1 MTATRPEGRH
11 WQRRFYEGIRPLLF
25 SADAESIHRWA
36 VTGVR
41 KVAEG
46 SYGRSMLSHLVRDE
60 AAGTWAGTAP
70 QEHMGIRFRNRV
82 GLAAGFDKNGEALL
96 GWGALGYG
104 FAEVGTVTPEAQ
116 AGNPRPRVWRLADDD
131 ALVNRMG
138 FNNDGAAAL
147 ADRVRR
153 ARPWLPPDFVVG
165 VSIGRGATTDDG
177 SAEED
182 YLLAARAVAPVADY
196 LAINVSSPN
205 TAGLA
210 SLEEPDRLAA
220 LVVALD
226 AVEPRRPLVV
236 KLSPDQPV
244 HRLRLY
250 VDALESTPA
259 AGLVLANT
267 SRSRDGLRT
276 PVPPGADLGG
286 LSGRPLLP
294 GTLAAIGAV
303 KAEAG
308 DRFTLIA
315 SGGIF
320 SGDDAR
326 RARDAGA
333 DLVQLWT
340 GMVYAGPGLI
350 GEVVEAL
357 TSAAI

>member
-1 MTATRPEGRH
+1 MTESRPAGRH
-11 WQRRFYEGIRPLLF
+11 WQRRFYEGLRPTLF
-25 SADAESIHRWA
+25 WADAESIHGWTVTA
-36 VTGVR
+36 VG

-46 SYGRSMLSHLVRDE
+46 SYGRSLLSHLVRDE
-60 AAGTWAGTAP
+60 PAGTWSVAP
-70 QEHMGIRFRNRV
+70 EEHMGLRFRNPV

-104 FAEVGTVTPEAQ
+104 FAEVGTVTPRAQ
-116 AGNPRPRVWRLADDD
+116 AGSPRPRVWRLTDDD

-138 FNNDGAAAL
+138 FNNLGAAAL

-153 ARPWLPPDFVVG
+153 ARSWLPPDFVVG
-165 VSIGRGATTDDG
+165 VSIGRGATTPDED
-177 SAEED
+177 AEDD
-182 YLLAARAVAPVADY
+182 YLAAGTAVAPVADY

-220 LVVALD
+220 LMVALD

-244 HRLRLY
+244 HRLRLF
-250 VDALESTPA
+250 VDALESTPV
-259 AGLVLANT
+259 AGLILSNT
-267 SRSRDGLRT
+267 SRRREGLRS
-276 PVPPGADLGG
+276 PIPPGADQGG

-294 GTLAAIGAV
+294 GMLAAIGAV

-326 RARDAGA
+326 RAREAGA

-357 TSAAI
+357 TSAPI

>member
-1 MTATRPEGRH
+1 M
-11 WQRRFYEGIRPLLF
+11 
-25 SADAESIHRWA
+25 
-36 VTGVR
+36 
-41 KVAEG
+41 
-46 SYGRSMLSHLVRDE
+46 
-60 AAGTWAGTAP
+60 
-70 QEHMGIRFRNRV
+70 
-82 GLAAGFDKNGEALL
+82 
-96 GWGALGYG
+96 
-104 FAEVGTVTPEAQ
+104 
-116 AGNPRPRVWRLADDD
+116 
-131 ALVNRMG
+131 
-138 FNNDGAAAL
+138 
-147 ADRVRR
+147 
-153 ARPWLPPDFVVG
+153 
-165 VSIGRGATTDDG
+165 
-177 SAEED
+177 
-182 YLLAARAVAPVADY
+182 APVADY

-210 SLEEPDRLAA
+210 ALEEPDRLAA

-244 HRLRLY
+244 HRLRLF

-259 AGLVLANT
+259 AGLILSNT

-276 PVPPGADLGG
+276 PFPPGADQGG

-294 GTLAAIGAV
+294 GMLAAIGAV